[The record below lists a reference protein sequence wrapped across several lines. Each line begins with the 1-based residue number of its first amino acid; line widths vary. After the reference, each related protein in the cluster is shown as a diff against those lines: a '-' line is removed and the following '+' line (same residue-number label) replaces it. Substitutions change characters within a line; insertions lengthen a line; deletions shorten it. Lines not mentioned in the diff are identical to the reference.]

1 MAKRIEITIDE
12 NGEIDIEAFGFTG
25 GACVKATQPLRD
37 ALIGTPTESIKKP
50 EFYQPDNSQKQQ
62 EKH

>member
-37 ALIGTPTESIKKP
+37 ALIGTPTESIKKH
-50 EFYQPDNSQKQQ
+50 EV
-62 EKH
+62 